1 MSEARPILRA
11 GLTGG
16 IASGKST
23 VAAFLGQLG
32 AFVVDADELA
42 HEVMEPGGSAYH
54 RVVQRFGREILD
66 ANGAIDRDRLAR
78 RVFSDRLQREALNAL
93 VHPEVRAEASRRIER
108 CAEQDCSPVAIF
120 DAALLVETGYYRE
133 LDRLIVLRCSP
144 ETQQRRLEK
153 RDGLATDEA
162 AARIAAQ
169 APLEQK
175 LAVADYVIDTDS
187 PLEETRQQTERV
199 WAELLNDHERL
210 SGS

>member
-1 MSEARPILRA
+1 
-11 GLTGG
+11 
-16 IASGKST
+16 
-23 VAAFLGQLG
+23 
-32 AFVVDADELA
+32 
-42 HEVMEPGGSAYH
+42 MEPGGSAYD
-54 RVVQRFGREILD
+54 RVVQRFGREILGT
-66 ANGAIDRDRLAR
+66 NGAIDRDRLAR

-144 ETQQRRLEK
+144 GTQQRRLEQ
-153 RDGLATDEA
+153 RDGMATDEA

-187 PLEETRQQTERV
+187 SLEETRQQTERV

-210 SGS
+210 SGG